1 MDTTQSNSQL
11 SLPTHL
17 EMFVLREN
25 PSPRNKYLRPRLSVS
40 VQSLN
45 RVRLFATPWTV
56 AQQAS
61 LSSTTSQS
69 LLKLMCIQLVIPSHH
84 LILCCPLLPPS
95 IFLSIKWVS
104 SSHQVATGLEL
115 QHQSFQWIYI
125 QDWFPLRWTGWTC
138 LQSTGLSE
146 SLLKHHS
153 SKASI
158 LWHSAFF
165 IVHLSQPHMTTG
177 KTTALTRQT
186 SVGKVMSLFFNV
198 LSRLVIAFFQGASV
212 FWFHGCRHHLQWVIL
227 EPQKINSL
235 TVSIVSPS
243 TCHVSPSIC
252 HEDLFHPCFSIYL
265 PWRLICHKTQT

>member
-69 LLKLMCIQLVIPSHH
+69 LLKLMCIQSVIPSHH

-95 IFLSIKWVS
+95 ILLSIRVS
-104 SSHQVATGLEL
+104 SNESVLHIKWPKDW
-115 QHQSFQWIYI
+115 SF
-125 QDWFPLRWTGWTC
+125 
-138 LQSTGLSE
+138 
-146 SLLKHHS
+146 
-153 SKASI
+153 SI
-158 LWHSAFF
+158 
-165 IVHLSQPHMTTG
+165 
-177 KTTALTRQT
+177 
-186 SVGKVMSLFFNV
+186 
-198 LSRLVIAFFQGASV
+198 
-212 FWFHGCRHHLQWVIL
+212 
-227 EPQKINSL
+227 
-235 TVSIVSPS
+235 SPS
-243 TCHVSPSIC
+243 NEYIFRTNF
-252 HEDLFHPCFSIYL
+252 L
-265 PWRLICHKTQT
+265 

>member
-69 LLKLMCIQLVIPSHH
+69 LLKLMCIQSVIPSHH

-95 IFLSIKWVS
+95 IFLSRISV
-104 SSHQVATGLEL
+104 
-115 QHQSFQWIYI
+115 
-125 QDWFPLRWTGWTC
+125 WTNISGY
-138 LQSTGLSE
+138 
-146 SLLKHHS
+146 
-153 SKASI
+153 
-158 LWHSAFF
+158 
-165 IVHLSQPHMTTG
+165 
-177 KTTALTRQT
+177 
-186 SVGKVMSLFFNV
+186 VGGRGVR
-198 LSRLVIAFFQGASV
+198 SRT
-212 FWFHGCRHHLQWVIL
+212 
-227 EPQKINSL
+227 QKS
-235 TVSIVSPS
+235 
-243 TCHVSPSIC
+243 
-252 HEDLFHPCFSIYL
+252 
-265 PWRLICHKTQT
+265 W